1 MPIIIKKNN
10 SNKLLTFIK
19 DKLDNKELIS
29 LPTETV
35 YGLAGIGTSIISAR
49 KIYKLKER
57 PLNKKLIFHCSN
69 IDMVK
74 KYFHLNDENLILA
87 ETFWPG
93 PLTLIL
99 KRKSKKIPIQLTKN
113 NYCAVRIPNNIFS
126 QKVIYNLKKPIVMPS
141 ANRFKKLSPI
151 NAKMVFD
158 QFIDTNLIIV
168 DDGKCKVGIESTLIK
183 IKNKKL
189 EIIRPGK
196 ITITNLLKILPFINI
211 HGSKNQKSFSG
222 TSKKHYSPKKK
233 MYLNQKKAKRETAFI
248 NFGKIKK
255 GEFRNL
261 SSSSSLSEAA
271 RNLYH
276 FIFLA
281 DKNQKFK
288 TISIAPIPKYDI
300 GIAINDRLNRAA
312 K

>member
-19 DKLDNKELIS
+19 DRLDNKELIS

-49 KIYKLKER
+49 KIYKLKNR
-57 PLNKKLIFHCSN
+57 PLNKKLIFHFSS

-74 KYFHLNDENLILA
+74 KYFYLKDENLILA

-99 KRKSKKIPIQLTKN
+99 KCKSKKIPIQLTKGG
-113 NYCAVRIPNNIFS
+113 YCAVRIPMNRFS
-126 QKVIYNLKKPIVMPS
+126 QKIINKLKKPIVMPS
-141 ANRFKKLSPI
+141 ANKFKQLSPI

-183 IKNKKL
+183 VKNKKL
-189 EIIRPGK
+189 EIIRPGR
-196 ITITNLLKILPFINI
+196 ITISNILKILPFINI
-211 HGSKNQKSFSG
+211 YRNKDQKSFSG

-233 MYLNQKKAKRETAFI
+233 MYLNQKKVKKETAFI
-248 NFGKIKK
+248 NFGKNKR
-255 GEFRNL
+255 GEFKNL
-261 SSSSSLSEAA
+261 SKTSSLSEAA
-271 RNLYH
+271 KNLYH
-276 FIFLA
+276 YIFLA
-281 DKNQKFK
+281 DKNKKFK
-288 TISIAPIPKYDI
+288 TISVAPIPKNDI
-300 GIAINDRLNRAA
+300 GIAINDRLKRAA